1 MSQIVYLVKI
11 TTAPG
16 RRDDAAAILSPLVDA
31 TAGEAGTVQ
40 YVMHADTTDA
50 DTIWFYEVYAD
61 QAAFDA
67 HIGSSAMAEV
77 GGKLGGGLLAGPPD
91 MRALEVIQAKGG
103 A

>member
-11 TTAPG
+11 TTTP
-16 RRDDAAAILSPLVDA
+16 RHRDDAVAVLSPLVDA
-31 TAGEAGTVQ
+31 TAGENGTVQ

-67 HIGSSAMAEV
+67 HVDNSAMTEV
-77 GGKLGGGLLAGPPD
+77 GGKLSNGLLAGPPD
-91 MRALEVIQAKGG
+91 MQALEMIQA
-103 A
+103 